1 MIHARVEVVKNTKN
15 AVEESSL
22 NHLNSYVTGLR
33 CIERTE
39 TEDEIID
46 CTTWRSGLFNRFTD

>member
-22 NHLNSYVTGLR
+22 NRFQSFLCNRKLLR
-33 CIERTE
+33 NVPIT
-39 TEDEIID
+39 
-46 CTTWRSGLFNRFTD
+46 

>member
-1 MIHARVEVVKNTKN
+1 MIHVRVEVVKNTKN

-22 NHLNSYVTGLR
+22 NHLNSHVTGLR

-46 CTTWRSGLFNRFTD
+46 RTTWRS